1 MANSIM
7 MVVRD
12 LIDHDLSIQ
21 DALQRGYG
29 NYSAIARMLR
39 PKVVEALGREVKL
52 ESVITAVKRARDIYK
67 PLRADAKRVVARST
81 INIRT
86 DVAKITVR
94 KTDKTL
100 ETIRRDLPK
109 FLGEFLHVL
118 EGVSVTTLIVDEK
131 LFDEISSMFRKDEI
145 LDKKQN
151 LAAIVIQS
159 PEEIVDTP
167 GCVTSFY
174 DQISRRHINIEE
186 TVSCYTDT
194 IVLLHMKD
202 INTAFTALT
211 DLIAEARKKG

>member
-12 LIDHDLSIQ
+12 LIDQDLSIQ

-194 IVLLHMKD
+194 IILLHMED

>member
-1 MANSIM
+1 M

-12 LIDHDLSIQ
+12 LIDRDLSIQ

-67 PLRADAKRVVARST
+67 PLRADTKRVVARST

-109 FLGEFLHVL
+109 FLGAFLHVL

-131 LFDEISSMFRKDEI
+131 LFDEISSMFREDEI

-174 DQISRRHINIEE
+174 VQISRRHINIEE

-194 IVLLHMKD
+194 IILLHMED